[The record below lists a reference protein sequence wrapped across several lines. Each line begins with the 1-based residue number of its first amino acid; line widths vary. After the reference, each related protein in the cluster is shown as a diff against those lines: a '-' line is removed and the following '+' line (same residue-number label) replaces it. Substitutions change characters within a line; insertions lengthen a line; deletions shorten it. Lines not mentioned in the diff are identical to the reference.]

1 QFYQTLK
8 KGAQLNKLEPGWVD
22 AGPYGWVYLLKE
34 DKLVTDKALQVM
46 QLTKPIPD
54 TDGPFVSLPF
64 DGHII
69 HSGNK
74 HPAQTERWLL
84 ATRCWGWNQGWKED
98 RTRADTAFHQAAKGH
113 RAQASAA
120 QVVACRPL
128 DGDLAVEMQERL
140 ARVDTVARKVMEL
153 YTNQKGKDKTEYSD
167 LQVQCL
173 VGQGLV
179 KPQAYDALTWCRK
192 QEKLF
197 RLQSLAAVF
206 QHFKSQSH
214 VRSQDDGG

>member
-1 QFYQTLK
+1 MKGKGYLTFWQFYQTLRRRPA
-8 KGAQLNKLEPGWVD
+8 GPTPASRIEPGWVD

-54 TDGPFVSLPF
+54 TDDPFVSLPF

-74 HPAQTERWLL
+74 HPAQTEHWLL
-84 ATRCWGWNQGWKED
+84 ATQCWGWNQGWKED
-98 RTRADTAFHQAAKGH
+98 RTRADTAFHEAAKGH

-128 DGDLAVEMQERL
+128 DGDLAVEMQVLRL
-140 ARVDTVARKVMEL
+140 SEAGRVS
-153 YTNQKGKDKTEYSD
+153 N
-167 LQVQCL
+167 L
-173 VGQGLV
+173 VCC
-179 KPQAYDALTWCRK
+179 K
-192 QEKLF
+192 
-197 RLQSLAAVF
+197 
-206 QHFKSQSH
+206 
-214 VRSQDDGG
+214 

>member
-1 QFYQTLK
+1 MVTSLGTFSHEYVFQGLIICSPREPLLARVLGEAMMTPQSELASKAKGKGNLTFCRQFYQTLK

-54 TDGPFVSLPF
+54 TDDPFVSLPF
-64 DGHII
+64 DGHIT

-74 HPAQTERWLL
+74 HPAQTEHWLL

-98 RTRADTAFHQAAKGH
+98 RARADTAFHQAAKGH

-128 DGDLAVEMQERL
+128 DGDLAVEMQVLRL
-140 ARVDTVARKVMEL
+140 SEAGRVS
-153 YTNQKGKDKTEYSD
+153 N
-167 LQVQCL
+167 L
-173 VGQGLV
+173 VCC
-179 KPQAYDALTWCRK
+179 K
-192 QEKLF
+192 
-197 RLQSLAAVF
+197 
-206 QHFKSQSH
+206 
-214 VRSQDDGG
+214 